1 VQLTGPPTRAFTP
14 SGAQGLD
21 SVERRGQHRAVVP
34 VGPAQAET
42 ERRAARIGDD
52 VALRARLAPLSVGFG
67 PVAEP
72 LFWPGQTHCPGSPG
86 SSRFARP
93 RADAPAAPDAG
104 ALDARLLPV
113 AQTPPATHPAATAH
127 LGPAAYPRAG
137 PSTARTGCRSAR
149 PGSRSGDDRPSGV
162 VGAVA
167 EAGRSRP
174 RDHRAEAGEPY
185 QPTHAQTIR
194 ARSVRRSKAQSL
206 CVANAP
212 NLDWRP
218 GFRSLFQKP
227 RTFFYR

>member
-1 VQLTGPPTRAFTP
+1 VRRGWIASSVGASIGLSCRLAPLKQKP
-14 SGAQGLD
+14 SGVPRASVTTWRFVPGL
-21 SVERRGQHRAVVP
+21 
-34 VGPAQAET
+34 
-42 ERRAARIGDD
+42 
-52 VALRARLAPLSVGFG
+52 PLSVGFG